1 MGNVFSEPHGQQ
13 NNQKNMT
20 VNTNISQ
27 NQKNDDDLMTSF
39 NMNNDENNEETELP
53 KNVNDNNKYTLPMIE
68 VPSEIPSDQ
77 QINNDEE
84 NKNNEEG
91 NNDEENKNNEEGNN
105 DEENKNNDEENKN
118 NEERN
123 NDNSTSSERNDQ
135 LGGKQR
141 YKKYDLSRLIE
152 NLENKIQ
159 DGGNVEDSYTF
170 SDNENMEQLK
180 KVILKELDE
189 LKKNKV
195 GGSNCD
201 CDNQKGGE
209 LYEVDDSSSSSSSST
224 TLDSDSTSSS
234 SSSDFFAKKSKKH
247 HYEKKEFH
255 HENKKV
261 DKRQNKKVDKRQ
273 NKKTENRQNKKPE
286 RREKKEESESSKF
299 HFEPSDTTEVS
310 EKLENIETSNSEE
323 GLSIFPFNSSDIKSS
338 ISAKNYKMLRRR
350 V

>member
-1 MGNVFSEPHGQQ
+1 MGNIFSGPHEQQ
-13 NNQKNMT
+13 NNQKNMA

-27 NQKNDDDLMTSF
+27 NQKKNDVDLMTSI
-39 NMNNDENNEETELP
+39 NIDNEEIDTELP
-53 KNVNDNNKYTLPMIE
+53 QNEKDNKYTVPMIE
-68 VPSEIPSDQ
+68 VPSEIPSEQ
-77 QINNDEE
+77 QINKNNDKNKNNEEGNNNNE

-91 NNDEENKNNEEGNN
+91 NNNDENNQEGNN
-105 DEENKNNDEENKN
+105 DDKNK
-118 NEERN
+118 
-123 NDNSTSSERNDQ
+123 NDNSTSSENNDNDQ

-201 CDNQKGGE
+201 CNNQKGGE
-209 LYEVDDSSSSSSSST
+209 LYEVDDSTSSSSSST
-224 TLDSDSTSSS
+224 TLNSDSTSSSSS
-234 SSSDFFAKKSKKH
+234 SSSDFFAKKRG
-247 HYEKKEFH
+247 KKEFH
-255 HENKKV
+255 QENKS
-261 DKRQNKKVDKRQ
+261 DNKKADK
-273 NKKTENRQNKKPE
+273 RQNKKPE
-286 RREKKEESESSKF
+286 RKEKIEESDSSKF

>member
-1 MGNVFSEPHGQQ
+1 MGNIFSGPHEQQ
-13 NNQKNMT
+13 NNQKNMA

-27 NQKNDDDLMTSF
+27 NQKKNDVDLMTSI
-39 NMNNDENNEETELP
+39 NIDNEEIDTELP
-53 KNVNDNNKYTLPMIE
+53 QNEKDNKYTVPMIE
-68 VPSEIPSDQ
+68 VPSEIPSEQ
-77 QINNDEE
+77 QINKNNDE

-91 NNDEENKNNEEGNN
+91 NNNDENNQEGNN
-105 DEENKNNDEENKN
+105 DDKNK
-118 NEERN
+118 
-123 NDNSTSSERNDQ
+123 NDNSTSSENNDNDQ

-201 CDNQKGGE
+201 CNNQKGGE
-209 LYEVDDSSSSSSSST
+209 LYEVDDSTSSSSSST
-224 TLDSDSTSSS
+224 TLNSDSTSSSSS
-234 SSSDFFAKKSKKH
+234 SSSDFFAKKRG
-247 HYEKKEFH
+247 KKEFH
-255 HENKKV
+255 QENKSDNKKA
-261 DKRQNKKVDKRQ
+261 DKRQNKKADK
-273 NKKTENRQNKKPE
+273 RQNKKPE
-286 RREKKEESESSKF
+286 RKEKIEESDSSKF

>member
-1 MGNVFSEPHGQQ
+1 MGNVFSGPNEQQ
-13 NNQKNMT
+13 NNETKNIT
-20 VNTNISQ
+20 AIKKPENNEE
-27 NQKNDDDLMTSF
+27 DLMTSF
-39 NMNNDENNEETELP
+39 NMDKNYNQENDNEDTEFPQNEKDADKKFNIPMIDVESTDMPPKTNEKNEENENEEKENEKNENEENNNENEL
-53 KNVNDNNKYTLPMIE
+53 NDM
-68 VPSEIPSDQ
+68 S
-77 QINNDEE
+77 
-84 NKNNEEG
+84 
-91 NNDEENKNNEEGNN
+91 
-105 DEENKNNDEENKN
+105 
-118 NEERN
+118 
-123 NDNSTSSERNDQ
+123 STSSDELNNNKESQ
-135 LGGKQR
+135 LGGKER
-141 YKKYDLSRLIE
+141 YKKYDLSKLIE

-159 DGGNVEDSYTF
+159 DGGNAEDSYTF

-209 LYEVDDSSSSSSSST
+209 LYEVDDSTSSSSSST

-234 SSSDFFAKKSKKH
+234 SSSDFFAKKSKSKKH

-255 HENKKV
+255 HENKSDNKKA
-261 DKRQNKKVDKRQ
+261 DNRQNKKADNRQ
-273 NKKTENRQNKKPE
+273 NKKADKRQNKKPE
-286 RREKKEESESSKF
+286 RREKKQESESSKF

-310 EKLENIETSNSEE
+310 EKVENIETSNSEE